1 MAIAS
6 TGVTVNPKQSPKY
19 RFASMLPPLQQAT
32 QEKIENPD
40 GQRATS
46 CLGST
51 LTTSHPD
58 PNSLQA
64 LGQNLYCISSREST
78 VHQCNKGE
86 KVRALHL
93 P

>member
-6 TGVTVNPKQSPKY
+6 TGVTANPKQSPKY
-19 RFASMLPPLQQAT
+19 RFASYGVVPPLQQAT
-32 QEKIENPD
+32 REKIENPD

-51 LTTSHPD
+51 LTMSHPD

-64 LGQNLYCISSREST
+64 LGETSIVFPAGNQQST
-78 VHQCNKGE
+78 NAIKE
-86 KVRALHL
+86 KK
-93 P
+93 